1 MQTVVNAL
9 QQRAAARALLLA
21 FVILSVAF
29 CLAPI
34 QVEVATLFY
43 VGLLAPALGIA
54 AMAGVMAWNW
64 RVFWILLGAG
74 FLVTAFVVVGASNG
88 GLALPILPRRPVS
101 PSTKPSDRLPP
112 PLGCGPTS
120 LKRRSS
126 RPLQAL
132 HDRAAHHPV
141 LVALAEKA
149 QLLGEMGDAL
159 AIARLGERIGE
170 IGAPIAALGPIGVEH
185 ALHVPGDVAERV
197 RLA

>member
-1 MQTVVNAL
+1 MNKPTCVRGVAQRDEIGEPPGEMDLPLFGKRPVVTRDARDVNPRSHGRHRGSIGGKPSQAFLESATKPWLMSLRGQGDHTMQAVVNAL

-54 AMAGVMAWNW
+54 AMAGFMAWNW

-88 GLALPILPRRPVS
+88 GWALPI
-101 PSTKPSDRLPP
+101 
-112 PLGCGPTS
+112 
-120 LKRRSS
+120 
-126 RPLQAL
+126 
-132 HDRAAHHPV
+132 
-141 LVALAEKA
+141 
-149 QLLGEMGDAL
+149 
-159 AIARLGERIGE
+159 
-170 IGAPIAALGPIGVEH
+170 
-185 ALHVPGDVAERV
+185 
-197 RLA
+197 

>member
-54 AMAGVMAWNW
+54 AMAGFMAWNW

-88 GLALPILPRRPVS
+88 GWALPILTRRRRSTQPSHRS
-101 PSTKPSDRLPP
+101 PG

-132 HDRAAHHPV
+132 HNRAAHHPV

-149 QLLGEMGDAL
+149 QLLREMGDAL
-159 AIARLGERIGE
+159 AIARLSERIGE

-185 ALHVPGDVAERV
+185 ALHVH
-197 RLA
+197 